1 MKFVNRTQ
9 KIPQYIFSKLDA
21 VKKQLEQKGIE
32 IIDLGI
38 GDPDIPTPEV
48 IVNSMGNYIKNPK
61 NYKYPPYSGID
72 EFKKAVA
79 NYYNKNYN
87 VDLDYNA
94 EVAALIG
101 SKEGIAHLFLSLT
114 DIDDYVILPDPAYPV
129 YQAAAIIAGCNIFK
143 MPLKEENNYL
153 PDLSNIDKE
162 ILKKAK
168 ILIVNYPN
176 NPTGAVAD
184 EEFYRNLIRLG
195 IENDIA
201 IVNDGAYL
209 QIYKSD
215 IKPKSLLE
223 IPYAKNIAVEFGSL
237 SKSYNMSG
245 WRLGY
250 VAGSS
255 EIIKKLMIIK
265 TNFDSG
271 QFSAIQQTG
280 AYALNYV
287 SDFSEYINE
296 IYKDRR
302 KIVEDKLKEKNY
314 YVYDSKGTFYVWF
327 KVPNN
332 LSSEEFSK
340 LVLEKTGVLITP
352 GNAFGD
358 FGEGYCRI
366 SLTVNKN
373 KLIEAMNRIVN
384 M

>member
-1 MKFVNRTQ
+1 MKFVNRTE

-21 VKKQLEQKGIE
+21 VKKQLELNGIE

-38 GDPDIPTPEV
+38 GDPDIPTPEF
-48 IVNSMGNYIKNPK
+48 IVNSMGNYIKNQK
-61 NYKYPPYSGID
+61 NYRYPPYSGID

-79 NYYNKNYN
+79 DYYKRNYS
-87 VDLDYNA
+87 VDIDYNT

-114 DIDDYVILPDPAYPV
+114 DTGDYVILPDPAYPV
-129 YQAAAIIAGCNIFK
+129 YQAAAIISGCNIFK
-143 MPLKEENNYL
+143 IPLKEENNYL
-153 PDLSNIDKE
+153 PDISSIDKE

-168 ILIVNYPN
+168 MLIVNYPN

-184 EEFYRNLIRLG
+184 EEFYRKLVRFG
-195 IENDIA
+195 IKNDIA

-209 QIYKSD
+209 EIYKSD
-215 IKPKSLLE
+215 MKPKSILE
-223 IPYAKNIAVEFGSL
+223 IPDAKNIAVEFGSL

-250 VAGSS
+250 IAGNS

-280 AYALNYV
+280 ADALNYG
-287 SDFSEYINE
+287 SDFTKYINDVYRE
-296 IYKDRR
+296 RR

-327 KVPNN
+327 KVPSNF
-332 LSSEEFSK
+332 SSEEFSRE
-340 LVLEKTGVLITP
+340 VLEKTGVLITP

-366 SLTVNKN
+366 SLTVDKN
-373 KLIEAMNRIVN
+373 KLIEAMNRIIN